1 MYQKYNQHPE
11 LIRLIGAA
19 AVSKQFRQMSLQN
32 PRQILEHGYLG
43 YQFDLTAEEATAVN
57 KTVAGTIQEFSLQL
71 WEWMGHNGHESGN
84 GSQPAR
90 ELPQMAQPFEK
101 VLASVPVSTV
111 SGPVEEEKEA
121 SRRFSASQPTSL
133 SRKGRIS
140 MDPLVLIVEDNQ
152 EMAEGLQFALEIE
165 GFRVALASDGEVA
178 IEFLGQEQ
186 PDLILADV
194 KMPRMDGYAL
204 LRAVKQNAEWSKI
217 PFVFVTAAADWR
229 KAVTARAMGADEYIV
244 KPFELEDLISVVRQL
259 TNVVEK
265 VKVGSVVALG
275 RQANQAQSLYQGV

>member
-1 MYQKYNQHPE
+1 
-11 LIRLIGAA
+11 
-19 AVSKQFRQMSLQN
+19 
-32 PRQILEHGYLG
+32 
-43 YQFDLTAEEATAVN
+43 
-57 KTVAGTIQEFSLQL
+57 
-71 WEWMGHNGHESGN
+71 
-84 GSQPAR
+84 
-90 ELPQMAQPFEK
+90 
-101 VLASVPVSTV
+101 
-111 SGPVEEEKEA
+111 
-121 SRRFSASQPTSL
+121 
-133 SRKGRIS
+133 

-165 GFRVALASDGEVA
+165 GFRAALASDGEVA

-229 KAVTARAMGADEYIV
+229 KAVTARAMGADDYIV
-244 KPFELEDLISVVRQL
+244 KPFELEELIRVVRQL

-275 RQANQAQSLYQGV
+275 WQANQAQSLYQGV